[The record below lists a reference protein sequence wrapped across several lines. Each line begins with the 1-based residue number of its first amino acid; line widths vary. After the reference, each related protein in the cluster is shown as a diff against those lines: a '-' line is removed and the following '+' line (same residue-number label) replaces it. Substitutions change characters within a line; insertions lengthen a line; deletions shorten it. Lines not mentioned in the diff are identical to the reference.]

1 MPVNAAPVI
10 DADGH
15 VLEPRVAFAHLP
27 DDQRPQIHTDARGL
41 DHVTVGG
48 QEIFVGS
55 LGMLGTPGAVVAD
68 LANAKPL
75 EEAIAGAFDPHARLA
90 DLDVE
95 GLDAV
100 VLYPTVGLAYWA
112 IADPAAAVA
121 VVRAYNDWLA
131 SFCAADQTRLFGV
144 AALPF
149 QDPVA
154 AAAEL
159 RRAHDELGFRVAFV
173 RPNPCAGRTIVD
185 PANDVVWETAE
196 ELDVTIGI
204 HEGSQLAI
212 PTLGVDRA
220 PYNALVLHATSHTF
234 EHMMACAQLMA
245 LGVMERHPGL
255 RFVFLEAGG
264 GWAPFWVER
273 LDHQVS
279 RFGGYAPEMKH
290 LPSEYFAR
298 QCWISFE
305 VDEHTLPVLAPL
317 VGADRIVWGT
327 DYPHPDCTFPGMV
340 KELRDNIAGLAAG
353 DQARILGRNA
363 IDLYRLPG
371 F

>member
-1 MPVNAAPVI
+1 VRVI

-27 DDQRPQIHTDARGL
+27 DDQRPRIDTDARGL
-41 DHVTVGG
+41 DHVLIGN

-112 IADPAAAVA
+112 IADRDAALA

-131 SFCAADQTRLFGV
+131 SFCAADSTRLFGV

-149 QDPVA
+149 QDPQVA
-154 AAAEL
+154 ADEL
-159 RRAHDELGFRVAFV
+159 RRAHEELGFRVAFV

-185 PANDVVWETAE
+185 PANEIVWETAE
-196 ELDVTIGI
+196 ELDVAIGI
-204 HEGSQLAI
+204 HEGSQMAV
-212 PTLGVDRA
+212 PTLGLDRA
-220 PYNALVLHATSHTF
+220 PYNALVFHATSHAF

-245 LGVMERHPGL
+245 MGVMERHPGL

-264 GWAPFWVER
+264 GWAPYWIER

-279 RFGGYAPEMKH
+279 RFGGYAPEMKL

-305 VDEHTLPVLAPL
+305 VDEHTLPVLAPMI
-317 VGADRIVWGT
+317 GADRIVWGT

-340 KELRDNIAGLAAG
+340 KELRDAIAGLPESN
-353 DQARILGRNA
+353 QARILGQNA
-363 IDLYRLPG
+363 IDLYRLPVT
-371 F
+371 

>member
-1 MPVNAAPVI
+1 MRVI

-15 VLEPRVAFAHLP
+15 VLEPRAAFAHLP
-27 DDQRPQIHTDARGL
+27 DEQRPRIETDARGL
-41 DHVTVGG
+41 DHVFIGS

-68 LANAKPL
+68 LSNAKPL

-95 GLDAV
+95 GLDAA

-112 IADPAAAVA
+112 VTDRDAAIA

-131 SFCAADQTRLFGV
+131 SFCAADPARLFGV
-144 AALPF
+144 AALQF
-149 QDPVA
+149 QDPQA

-159 RRAHDELGFRVAFV
+159 RRAHDELGFGVAFV

-185 PANDVVWETAE
+185 PANEVVWETAE

-204 HEGSQLAI
+204 HEGSQMAI
-212 PTLGVDRA
+212 PTLGLERA
-220 PYNALVLHATSHTF
+220 PYNPLVFHATSHAF

-245 LGVMERHPGL
+245 MGVMERHPTL

-264 GWAPFWVER
+264 GWAPYWIER

-279 RFGGYAPEMKH
+279 RFGGY
-290 LPSEYFAR
+290 
-298 QCWISFE
+298 
-305 VDEHTLPVLAPL
+305 
-317 VGADRIVWGT
+317 WGT

-340 KELRDNIAGLAAG
+340 KELRDVIAGLPES
-353 DQARILGRNA
+353 DQARILGQNA
-363 IDLYRLPG
+363 IDLYRLPSNE
-371 F
+371 

>member
-1 MPVNAAPVI
+1 VRVI

-15 VLEPRVAFAHLP
+15 VLEPRAAFAHLP
-27 DDQRPQIHTDARGL
+27 DDQRPRIETDGRGL
-41 DHVTVGG
+41 DHVLIGN

-55 LGMLGTPGAVVAD
+55 LGMLGTPGAVVSD

-95 GLDAV
+95 GLDAA

-112 IADPAAAVA
+112 IADRDAAVA

-131 SFCAADQTRLFGV
+131 SFCAADPTRLFGV

-149 QDPVA
+149 QDPAV

-159 RRAHDELGFRVAFV
+159 RRAHDELGFRAAFV

-185 PANDVVWETAE
+185 PANEIVWETAE
-196 ELDVTIGI
+196 ELGVAIGI
-204 HEGSQLAI
+204 HEGSQMAI
-212 PTLGVDRA
+212 PTLGLDRP
-220 PYNALVLHATSHTF
+220 PYNALVFHATSHAF

-245 LGVMERHPGL
+245 MGVMERHPGL

-264 GWAPFWVER
+264 GWAPYWIER

-279 RFGGYAPEMKH
+279 RFGGYAPAMKL

-305 VDEHTLPVLAPL
+305 VDEHTLPLLAPV
-317 VGADRIVWGT
+317 VGTDRIVWGT

-340 KELRDNIAGLAAG
+340 KELRDAIAGLPDS
-353 DQARILGRNA
+353 DQARILGQNA
-363 IDLYRLPG
+363 IDLYGLPVG
-371 F
+371 

>member
-1 MPVNAAPVI
+1 LRVI

-15 VLEPRVAFAHLP
+15 VLEPRIAFAHLP
-27 DDQRPQIHTDARGL
+27 DDQRPRIETDARGL
-41 DHVTVGG
+41 DHVLIGH

-68 LANAKPL
+68 LSNAKPL
-75 EEAIAGAFDPHARLA
+75 EEAIAGAFDAHARLT

-112 IADPAAAVA
+112 IADRDAAVA

-131 SFCAADQTRLFGV
+131 SFCAADATRLFGV

-149 QDPVA
+149 QDPEA

-185 PANDVVWETAE
+185 PANEIVWETAE

-204 HEGSQLAI
+204 HEGSQMAI
-212 PTLGVDRA
+212 PTLGLDRP
-220 PYNALVLHATSHTF
+220 PYNALVFHATSHAF
-234 EHMMACAQLMA
+234 EHMLACAQLMA
-245 LGVMERHPGL
+245 MGVMDRHPGL

-264 GWAPFWVER
+264 GWAPYWIER

-279 RFGGYAPEMKH
+279 RFGGYAPDMKL

-305 VDEHTLPVLAPL
+305 VDEHTLPLLAPV
-317 VGADRIVWGT
+317 VGTDRIVWGT
-327 DYPHPDCTFPGMV
+327 DYPHPDCTFPGMG
-340 KELRDNIAGLAAG
+340 KELRAAIAGLPDS
-353 DQARILGRNA
+353 DQIRILGQNA
-363 IDLYRLPG
+363 VDLYRLPAS
-371 F
+371 

>member
-1 MPVNAAPVI
+1 MLMTDPPVI

-15 VLEPRVAFAHLP
+15 VLEPRAAFARLS
-27 DDQRPQIHTDARGL
+27 DDHRPRIETDARGL
-41 DHVTVGG
+41 DHVLVGN

-68 LANAKPL
+68 LRNAKPL
-75 EEAIAGAFDPHARLA
+75 EEAIAGAFDPRARVA

-95 GLDAV
+95 GVDAA

-112 IADPAAAVA
+112 IADRDAALA

-131 SFCAADQTRLFGV
+131 GFCAADPGRLFGV

-159 RRAHDELGFRVAFV
+159 RRARDELDFRVAFV

-185 PANDVVWETAE
+185 PANDVVWQTAE

-204 HEGSQLAI
+204 HEGSQPAI
-212 PTLGVDRA
+212 PTLGLDRA
-220 PYNALVLHATSHTF
+220 PYNALVLHATSHAF

-245 LGVMERHPGL
+245 LGVMERHPTL

-264 GWAPFWVER
+264 GWAPYWVER

-279 RFGGYAPEMKH
+279 RFGGYCPDMKH

-305 VDEHTLPVLAPL
+305 VDEHTLPVLAP
-317 VGADRIVWGT
+317 VIGADRIVWGT

-340 KELRDNIAGLAAG
+340 KELRGAIGGFSDT
-353 DQARILGRNA
+353 DRARLLGGNA

>member
-1 MPVNAAPVI
+1 MRVI

-15 VLEPRVAFAHLP
+15 VLEPRAAFAHLP
-27 DDQRPQIHTDARGL
+27 DDQRPRIETDARGL
-41 DHVTVGG
+41 DHVLVGN

-68 LANAKPL
+68 LSNAKPL
-75 EEAIAGAFDPHARLA
+75 EEAIPGAFDPHARLA

-95 GLDAV
+95 GIDAA

-112 IADPAAAVA
+112 IADPDAAIA

-131 SFCAADQTRLFGV
+131 SFCETDPSRLFGV

-149 QDPVA
+149 QDPQVA
-154 AAAEL
+154 AQEL
-159 RRAHDELGFRVAFV
+159 RRAHDELGFRAAFV

-185 PANDVVWETAE
+185 PANEVVWETAE
-196 ELDVTIGI
+196 ELDIAIGI
-204 HEGSQLAI
+204 HEGSQTAI
-212 PTLGVDRA
+212 PTLGLDRA
-220 PYNALVLHATSHTF
+220 PYNALVFHATSHAF
-234 EHMMACAQLMA
+234 EHMLACAQLMA
-245 LGVMERHPGL
+245 TGVMQRHPAL

-264 GWAPFWVER
+264 GWAPYWIER

-279 RFGGYAPEMKH
+279 RFGGYAPEMTL

-340 KELRDNIAGLAAG
+340 KELRDNIAELATD
-353 DQARILGRNA
+353 DQARILGQNA
-363 IDLYRLPG
+363 VALYGLPLG
-371 F
+371 

>member
-1 MPVNAAPVI
+1 MPVPVI

-15 VLEPRVAFAHLP
+15 VLEPRAAFAHLP
-27 DDQRPQIHTDARGL
+27 DHQRPSITTDARGL

-68 LANAKPL
+68 LANARPL

-90 DLDVE
+90 DLDADD
-95 GLDAV
+95 LDAV

-131 SFCAADQTRLFGV
+131 SFCAADPTRLFGV

-185 PANDVVWETAE
+185 PANEIVWETAE

-204 HEGSQLAI
+204 HEGSQPAI
-212 PTLGVDRA
+212 PTLGLDRP

-234 EHMMACAQLMA
+234 EHMLACAQLMA
-245 LGVMERHPGL
+245 TGVMERHPGL

-264 GWAPFWVER
+264 GWAPYWLER
-273 LDHQVS
+273 LDHQVG
-279 RFGGYAPEMKH
+279 RFGGYAPEMK
-290 LPSEYFAR
+290 LMPSEYFAR

-317 VGADRIVWGT
+317 VGTDRIVWGT

-340 KELRDNIAGLAAG
+340 KELRDQIATLPQA
-353 DQARILGRNA
+353 DQDRILGQNA
-363 IDLYRLPG
+363 IDLYRLPR
-371 F
+371 